1 MQRMGIAGSPR
12 RTRKTQRADESP
24 FQAVTRF
31 LKKGFL
37 MESNLPSKP
46 FARRDLLAGFGAAA
60 AGMAFVNRAVAEDK
74 NPAAQVADRAS
85 SIRITGMKT
94 YWVGPIVYLK
104 IETNHGVSGWGD
116 LKGVDPRPARVLAQ
130 SLFELIDGENPTRI
144 EHIWQKLYRAHRDI
158 RGGALM
164 VHTIAAID
172 IALWDLAGKLWN
184 VPVYRLLGGPTR
196 DRIRVYHTPKATKV
210 PPHGIY
216 EHSGTPADID
226 RMVQAIAAA
235 RKKVGP
241 EGAVMFDAHSAV
253 PPATLI
259 QLAAAIKPYDLMFIE
274 EPAVPGNIEVFKR
287 LKQQISIPLATG
299 ERDRTI
305 WGVLPYLQEG
315 CIDILQPDCCHT
327 GGISQMKKIAT
338 LAEAYFVPLAPH
350 CTATFLGIA
359 ASLHVA
365 SSIPFL
371 LIHEFYPDNAG
382 FNVPGATRMAYELDA
397 DGYIGLPPGPGLGVE
412 VDEAKI
418 EEESRKPQTYKWPG
432 AKLKDGSVADY

>member
-1 MQRMGIAGSPR
+1 MKNKSDMSFNRRNMIAGLGS
-12 RTRKTQRADESP
+12 
-24 FQAVTRF
+24 
-31 LKKGFL
+31 
-37 MESNLPSKP
+37 
-46 FARRDLLAGFGAAA
+46 AA
-60 AGMAFVNRAVAEDK
+60 AGLAFMQDTIGEQN
-74 NPAAQVADRAS
+74 NPAANVVDRS
-85 SIRITGMKT
+85 SSLRITGMKL
-94 YWVGPIVYLK
+94 YWVGPVVYVK
-104 IETNHGVSGWGD
+104 IETNHGITGWGD
-116 LKGVDPRPARVLAQ
+116 LKGVDPRPAKVLAE
-130 SLFELIDGENPTRI
+130 SLFELIDGENPTRV
-144 EHIWQKLYRAHRDI
+144 EYLWQKLFRAHRDM

-172 IALWDLAGKLWN
+172 IALWDIAGKLWN

-196 DRIRVYHTPKATKV
+196 DRIRVYHTDKAQKV

-226 RMVQAIAAA
+226 RMVKAIARA
-235 RKKVGP
+235 REKVGRD
-241 EGAVMFDAHSAV
+241 GAVMFDAHSAV

-259 QLAAAIKPYDLMFIE
+259 QLAAALKPYDVLFIE

-287 LKQQISIPLATG
+287 LKAQIGIPLATG

-315 CIDILQPDCCHT
+315 CIDILQPDCNHT

-338 LAEAYFVPLAPH
+338 LAEAYHVPIAPH

-365 SSIPFL
+365 SSVPFL
-371 LIHEFYPDNAG
+371 LIHEFYPQNAG
-382 FNVPGATRMAYELDA
+382 FNVPGLTRMAYELDK

-412 VDEAKI
+412 VDEKLLQQ
-418 EEESRKPQTYKWPG
+418 ESLKPQKYRWPG
-432 AKLKDGSVADY
+432 AKLKDGSIADY

>member
-1 MQRMGIAGSPR
+1 M
-12 RTRKTQRADESP
+12 KH
-24 FQAVTRF
+24 
-31 LKKGFL
+31 
-37 MESNLPSKP
+37 NLPTKP
-46 FARRDLLAGFGAAA
+46 FARRNLLTGLGAAA
-60 AGMAFVNRAVAEDK
+60 AGMALVNQAVGDDQ
-74 NPAAQVADRAS
+74 NPAAQVTDRAS
-85 SIRITGMKT
+85 SIRITGMRT
-94 YWVGPIVYLK
+94 YWVGPIVYVK

-116 LKGVDPRPARVLAQ
+116 LKGVDPRPAKVLAQ
-130 SLFELIDGENPTRI
+130 SLFELLDGENPTRI
-144 EHIWQKLYRAHRDI
+144 EYLWQKLYRAHRDM

-196 DRIRVYHTPKATKV
+196 DRIRVYHTPKAIKV

-216 EHSGTPADID
+216 EHSGTPAEID
-226 RMVQAIAAA
+226 RMVKAIAAA
-235 RKKVGP
+235 REKVGP
-241 EGAVMFDAHSAV
+241 DGAVMFDAHSAV

-259 QLAAAIKPYDLMFIE
+259 QLAAAIKPYELLFIE

-287 LKQQISIPLATG
+287 IKQQIPIPLATG

-305 WGVLPYLQEG
+305 WGVLPYLQER
-315 CIDILQPDCCHT
+315 CIDVLQPDCCHT

-359 ASLHVA
+359 ASLHVVA
-365 SSIPFL
+365 SIPLF

-382 FNVPGATRMAYELDA
+382 FNLPGATKMAYELDA
-397 DGYIGLPPGPGLGVE
+397 EGYIGLPPGPGLGVE
-412 VDEAKI
+412 VDEAMI
-418 EEESRKPQTYKWPG
+418 EAESRKPQTYKWPG
-432 AKLKDGSVADY
+432 AKLSDGSVADY

>member
-1 MQRMGIAGSPR
+1 MKNHRSVKQ
-12 RTRKTQRADESP
+12 
-24 FQAVTRF
+24 
-31 LKKGFL
+31 
-37 MESNLPSKP
+37 
-46 FARRDLLAGFGAAA
+46 FARRDVLAGFGAAA
-60 AGMAFVNRAVAEDK
+60 AGMAFVNRAVADEN
-74 NPAAQVADRAS
+74 NPAAHAADRAS

-94 YWVGPIVYLK
+94 YWVGPVVYVK

-116 LKGVDPRPARVLAQ
+116 LKGVDPRPAKVLAQ
-130 SLFELIDGENPTRI
+130 SLFELIEGENPTRI
-144 EHIWQKLYRAHRDI
+144 EHLWQKLYRAHRDM
-158 RGGALM
+158 RGGPLM

-172 IALWDLAGKLWN
+172 IALWDLAGKLWG

-196 DRIRVYHTPKATKV
+196 DRIRVYHTPQATKV
-210 PPHGIY
+210 PPHGVY
-216 EHSGTPADID
+216 EHAGTPADID

-259 QLAAAIKPYDLMFIE
+259 QLAAAIKPYDVMFIE

-287 LKQQISIPLATG
+287 LKEQISIPLATG

-315 CIDILQPDCCHT
+315 CIDVLQPDCCHT

-382 FNVPGATRMAYELDA
+382 FNLPGATRMAYEIDA

-412 VDEAKI
+412 VDEAMI
-418 EEESRKPQTYKWPG
+418 EAESRKPQTYKWPSI
-432 AKLKDGSVADY
+432 KLKDGSVADY